1 MNRFIAI
8 ASFFCTILLCGCGVS
23 DFYPCSR
30 SGRPFQLISESPS
43 RTYSVH
49 LQEKCESGY
58 DYWIGAKISEG
69 GQLFAEEPR
78 FAVRSYDDGRPF
90 DSQFRYFGWAAE
102 SVFRAG
108 YNESNS
114 AANNET
120 VLVRNDSDKVLSEI
134 VVGGYGELLLVL
146 DIQPKSS
153 VTLLRK
159 HHIDVDANAIW
170 VAGGQFQDGQRLSET
185 YQRFKENNEATLKFC
200 IEVTDSNVVIGYK
213 PSC

>member
-1 MNRFIAI
+1 MNKFITV
-8 ASFFCTILLCGCGVS
+8 ASFFCAILLGGCGVS
-23 DFYPCSR
+23 DFTPCSR
-30 SGRPFQLISESPS
+30 SGGPFQLTSESPNK
-43 RTYSVH
+43 TYSVY

-58 DYWIGAKISEG
+58 DYWIGATIFER

-90 DSQFRYFGWAAE
+90 DSQFRYFDWVAE
-102 SVFRAG
+102 NVFRAR

-114 AANNET
+114 AAKNET
-120 VLVRNDSDKVLSEI
+120 VFVSNDSAKVLSEI
-134 VVGGYGELLLVL
+134 VVGGYGELLLIVN
-146 DIQPKSS
+146 IQPKSS
-153 VTLLRK
+153 VTLSRK

-185 YQRFKENNEATLKFC
+185 YQRFKENKEATLKFC
-200 IEVTDSNVVIGYK
+200 IEVTDSNVVIGHK